1 MEDNGQWKE
10 FVGRCYSVLMQIRPG
25 IGRDLDSLREIDG
38 TIESTA
44 YLHLDSVGE
53 GFNRSFALQERPLRE
68 KLIDPNRLDD
78 DAFFSAKQLLT
89 GADEG
94 TVVVAEHEDALV
106 ASLIAQPRHHLKT
119 LHIIDLRIDYDF
131 RRQGIG
137 TAMIFQMIQLARDGE
152 LRAVS
157 IETLTNNLPA
167 SSLLVKS
174 GFELSG
180 VDTRRRSNHDM
191 VKEAATL
198 FWYASL
204 D

>member
-1 MEDNGQWKE
+1 
-10 FVGRCYSVLMQIRPG
+10 MQIRPG
-25 IGRDLDSLREIDG
+25 TTRDLDTLREIDG

-44 YLHLDSVGE
+44 YLHLDSSGE
-53 GFNRSFALQERPLRE
+53 LFNRTFALQQRPLRD
-68 KLIDPNRLDD
+68 KLIDSNRLDD

-94 TVVVAEHEDALV
+94 TVLVAEHDNAIV
-106 ASLIAQPRHHLKT
+106 ASLVAQPRHHLKT
-119 LHIIDLRIDYDF
+119 LHVVDLRIDYDH

-137 TAMIFQMIQLARDGE
+137 TAMIFQMIQQARDAD

-157 IETLTNNLPA
+157 IETLTNNIPA
-167 SSLLVKS
+167 ASLLAKS

-180 VDTRRRSNHDM
+180 VDARRRSNHDI
-191 VKEAATL
+191 VKESATL
-198 FWYASL
+198 FWYAAL